1 MVGFATVALLVQSIN
16 WRQNVD
22 VRSGQVWLSTCW
34 PQCLSPQLYCW
45 WTSTETCL
53 KQDMLMRTVN

>member
-34 PQCLSPQLYCW
+34 PQYLSPQLYCR

-53 KQDMLMRTVN
+53 